1 MSVSVVQSTTTQLT
15 VLVDDNTATITY
27 IGEAPSG
34 SSESAP
40 VWRIKR
46 LETVGT
52 VLKLTWADGNQFFDN
67 DWSNR
72 TSYSYS

>member
-27 IGEAPSG
+27 VGEAPSG
-34 SSESAP
+34 SSESSS

-52 VLKLTWADGNQFFDN
+52 VLKITWADGNQFFDN
-67 DWSNR
+67 NWSVR
-72 TSYSYS
+72 TGLSYS

>member
-27 IGEAPSG
+27 VGEAPSG
-34 SSESAP
+34 SLESSS

-52 VLKLTWADGNQFFDN
+52 VLKITWADGNQFFDN
-67 DWSNR
+67 NWSAR
-72 TSYSYS
+72 TGLSYS

>member
-1 MSVSVVQSTTTQLT
+1 MSVSVVQSTTTHYT
-15 VLVDDNTATITY
+15 VLVDDNTTTITY
-27 IGEAPSG
+27 VGEAPSASLE
-34 SSESAP
+34 SSP

-52 VLKLTWADGNQFFDN
+52 VLKITWADGNQFFDN

-72 TSYSYS
+72 TSLTYS